1 MVTETTRALR
11 QRQTA
16 LVSAGFAP
24 ASFLVSAAVVV
35 VLGFILLPAA
45 PGIAQSRVDGEV
57 TAINALLWDGDA
69 QEAGLLG
76 LGEGE
81 FDLRSERDRNVQG
94 RLTLRASLLKAAAE
108 SEEGAETDDGT
119 GGPSASGAASAAVI
133 SMPRASVRF
142 RFPVTENYS
151 MRVTAGRDRVSWG
164 TGRLF
169 NAADVIFGAEG
180 TQTAD
185 FLEITDDLR
194 DETAWLTAFYVPLGD
209 YAYLEPVVL
218 PPLPSLMTS
227 GTGEGTDG
235 GDGETGTGGAGITG
249 AVVAGA
255 DVPDISRTRAGG
267 RVSFE
272 VARFTFE
279 PGYFYD
285 GFRERH
291 ELVLGAAGLLG
302 IDVYGAARLSLDEG
316 MSAGDFTDREKLG
329 DRSVLSLGAY
339 HRARVGTQA
348 NVDARLEVLLRPGAA
363 WSDRG
368 APDAEYALLVYPEL
382 IYTPI
387 RTVAL
392 VGRSVISPIDRS
404 ALLSAGVNWNVF
416 GGFDLL
422 AFASAQAGDR
432 DAVFAWARPG
442 GAALLTG
449 FAYRF

>member
-1 MVTETTRALR
+1 MVRRVAETGNAVPTTVLLRAGAVMAAVLLFA
-11 QRQTA
+11 T
-16 LVSAGFAP
+16 AP
-24 ASFLVSAAVVV
+24 AT
-35 VLGFILLPAA
+35 
-45 PGIAQSRVDGEV
+45 AQSRLDGEV
-57 TAINALLWDGDA
+57 TAVNALVWDGA
-69 QEAGLLG
+69 AEELG
-76 LGEGE
+76 LIGAGEGE
-81 FDLRSERDRNVQG
+81 LDLRSERDRNVQG
-94 RLTLRASLLKAAAE
+94 RLALRAQLGS
-108 SEEGAETDDGT
+108 SEDEG
-119 GGPSASGAASAAVI
+119 SADSGAPDAAVI
-133 SMPRASVRF
+133 SVPRASIRF

-218 PPLPSLMTS
+218 PPLPPLMTS
-227 GTGEGTDG
+227 GAGEGTDG
-235 GDGETGTGGAGITG
+235 GDGETGAGGAGTTG

-255 DVPDISRTRAGG
+255 AAPDISRTRAGS

-279 PGYFYD
+279 PGYLYD

-329 DRSVLSLGAY
+329 ERSVLSLGAY
-339 HRARVGTQA
+339 HRARVGTQAA